1 MDKIVMSNLDEVIY
15 HETLEN
21 GLNIYVYKK
30 KDFAKKG
37 AYFVTNYGSSTNEFK
52 PIGEDKITS
61 FPKGI
66 AHFLEH
72 KLFESEDNEKVF
84 EKFKKYGANV
94 NAYTNHIMTNYYFS
108 TVNNF
113 YECLEELIDFVQ
125 KPYFTDQN
133 VEKEKD
139 IINQEINMS
148 DDNINGYMFEE
159 MFDLTLNKNPN
170 KYKTIGDKENVSK
183 ITKEDLYRCYK
194 TFYNP
199 SNMIL
204 VAYGDIDEKKTISLI
219 KDNQSKKKFDK
230 VNEIEIK
237 KYDEDAKVNKEYKET
252 KRNVSKPR
260 VSVCY
265 KLKVPM
271 LTGEERLKK
280 LLFIELLLD
289 MKFGSANPF
298 EKNLIKEK
306 IVETGISWTYSYFDD
321 VILIF
326 VQGDTTKKDML
337 IKKIDDKIK
346 ECKFDKELFELDR
359 KVLKTNLVKTF
370 ENPSWV
376 ASMIYNNVIKN
387 KKIIN
392 NVYDIYEN
400 YKFDYFLK
408 EFKNI
413 NFDNKSILYVTK
425 KEN

>member
-30 KDFAKKG
+30 KDFSKKG

-148 DDNINGYMFEE
+148 NDNINGYMFEE
-159 MFDLTLNKNPN
+159 MFDLTLNENPN

>member
-30 KDFAKKG
+30 KDFSKKG

-148 DDNINGYMFEE
+148 DDDINGYMFEE

-204 VAYGDIDEKKTISLI
+204 VAYGDIDEKKTITLI

-230 VNEIEIK
+230 VNEIKIK

-387 KKIIN
+387 KKIVN

>member
-30 KDFAKKG
+30 KDFSKKG

-72 KLFESEDNEKVF
+72 TLFESEDNEKVF

-148 DDNINGYMFEE
+148 DDDINGYMFEE

-204 VAYGDIDEKKTISLI
+204 VAYGDIDEKKTITLI

-230 VNEIEIK
+230 VNEIKIK

-387 KKIIN
+387 KKIVN

>member
-30 KDFAKKG
+30 KDFSKKG

-108 TVNNF
+108 AVNNF

-159 MFDLTLNKNPN
+159 MFDLTLNENPN

>member
-37 AYFVTNYGSSTNEFK
+37 AYFVTNYGSSINEFK

-159 MFDLTLNKNPN
+159 MFDLTLNENPN

-387 KKIIN
+387 RKIVN

>member
-30 KDFAKKG
+30 KDFSKKG

-52 PIGEDKITS
+52 PMGEDKITS

-387 KKIIN
+387 RKIVN

>member
-30 KDFAKKG
+30 KDFSKKG

-72 KLFESEDNEKVF
+72 KLFESEYNEKVF

>member
-30 KDFAKKG
+30 KDFSKKG

-148 DDNINGYMFEE
+148 DDDINGYMFEE

-204 VAYGDIDEKKTISLI
+204 VAYGDIDEKKTITLI

-230 VNEIEIK
+230 VNEIKIK

-370 ENPSWV
+370 ENPSLV

-387 KKIIN
+387 KKIVN

>member
-113 YECLEELIDFVQ
+113 YECLEELINFVQ

>member
-159 MFDLTLNKNPN
+159 MFDLTLNENPN

-387 KKIIN
+387 KKIVN

>member
-1 MDKIVMSNLDEVIY
+1 MDKILMSNLDEVIY

-183 ITKEDLYRCYK
+183 ITKEDLYKCYK

-230 VNEIEIK
+230 VNEIKIK
-237 KYDEDAKVNKEYKET
+237 KYDEDVKVNKEYKET

-260 VSVCY
+260 VSICY

-280 LLFIELLLD
+280 SLFIELFLD
-289 MKFGSANPF
+289 MKFGSANSF
-298 EKNLIKEK
+298 EKDLIKEK

-326 VQGDTTKKDML
+326 IQGDTTKKDML

-346 ECKFDKELFELDR
+346 ECKFDEELFELDR

-376 ASMIYNNVIKN
+376 AGMIYNNVIKN
-387 KKIIN
+387 KKIVN

-400 YKFDYFLK
+400 YRFDDFLK

>member
-387 KKIIN
+387 KKIVN

>member
-30 KDFAKKG
+30 KDFSKKG

>member
-1 MDKIVMSNLDEVIY
+1 M
-15 HETLEN
+15 
-21 GLNIYVYKK
+21 
-30 KDFAKKG
+30 
-37 AYFVTNYGSSTNEFK
+37 
-52 PIGEDKITS
+52 
-61 FPKGI
+61 
-66 AHFLEH
+66 EH

>member
-30 KDFAKKG
+30 KDFSKKG

-204 VAYGDIDEKKTISLI
+204 VAYGDVDEKKTISLI

-280 LLFIELLLD
+280 LLFVELLLD

>member
-30 KDFAKKG
+30 KDFSKKG

-148 DDNINGYMFEE
+148 DDNINGYMFED

-219 KDNQSKKKFDK
+219 KDNQGKKKFDK

-387 KKIIN
+387 KKIVN